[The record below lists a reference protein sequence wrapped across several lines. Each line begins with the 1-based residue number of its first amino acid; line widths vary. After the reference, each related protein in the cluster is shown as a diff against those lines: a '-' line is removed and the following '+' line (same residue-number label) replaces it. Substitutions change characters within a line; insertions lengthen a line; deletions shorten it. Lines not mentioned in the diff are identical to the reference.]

1 MKDFMDNDFLL
12 SNSTAKI
19 LYHDYAAKMPIVDYH
34 CHIDPREIAENRQFD
49 NITQVWLGGDHYKWR
64 LIRSNG
70 IDEKYITGAGSDR
83 EKFQMFAEALP
94 KAIGNP
100 LYHWTH
106 LELRKYF
113 GYNGVLN
120 GSTAEEVW
128 NLCNEKLKLPQMRV
142 RGIIEQSNVK
152 LIATTDD
159 PVDTLEWHKQI
170 EDDSTCLVKVIPT
183 WRSDKIMNI
192 EKPEFAQYVSTLEK
206 VSDIQIRTFRDVL
219 SALAKRLDFF
229 TAMGCRASDH
239 GMDYIMY
246 EPAQDTQIAQI
257 FAKKMEDGALSAKE
271 ADQYKYAVLRFL
283 GREYAKRGWVMQI
296 HYGAVRNTNTAMYQ
310 SLGADTGFDCIS
322 THSSAESIVNF
333 LNDLNQT
340 DELPKTV
347 LYSLNPAD
355 NAMLDTV
362 IGCFQGT
369 AAAGKLQHGA
379 AWWFNDTKAGM
390 TAQLTSLASLSVL
403 GNFIGMLTDSRS
415 FLSYTRHAYFRRILC
430 NLLGTWVEN
439 GEYPND
445 QEALGKIVQD
455 ISFNNAVRYFNFTF

>member
-19 LYHDYAAKMPIVDYH
+19 LYHDYATKMPIVDYH

-113 GYNGVLN
+113 GYSGVLN

-128 NLCNEKLKLPQMRV
+128 NLCNEKLKSPQMRV

-257 FAKKMEDGALSAKE
+257 FTKKMEGSALSAKE

-445 QEALGKIVQD
+445 QETLGKIVQD

>member
-1 MKDFMDNDFLL
+1 
-12 SNSTAKI
+12 
-19 LYHDYAAKMPIVDYH
+19 
-34 CHIDPREIAENRQFD
+34 
-49 NITQVWLGGDHYKWR
+49 
-64 LIRSNG
+64 
-70 IDEKYITGAGSDR
+70 
-83 EKFQMFAEALP
+83 
-94 KAIGNP
+94 
-100 LYHWTH
+100 
-106 LELRKYF
+106 
-113 GYNGVLN
+113 
-120 GSTAEEVW
+120 
-128 NLCNEKLKLPQMRV
+128 
-142 RGIIEQSNVK
+142 
-152 LIATTDD
+152 
-159 PVDTLEWHKQI
+159 
-170 EDDSTCLVKVIPT
+170 VIPT

-257 FAKKMEDGALSAKE
+257 FTKKMEGSALSAKE

-296 HYGAVRNTNTAMYQ
+296 HYGAVRNTTTAMYQ

-379 AWWFNDTKAGM
+379 AWWFNDTKSGM